1 LGPGDTARYPADR
14 PHAIRAEGGPSRA
27 ILIVQDS

>member
-1 LGPGDTARYPADR
+1 PGDVARYPADR
-14 PHAIRAEGGPSRA
+14 GHEISALNGPARA